1 MKKSILSF
9 VILIS
14 FSILSLSQTSVN
26 YLSIQDA
33 IAQAFEHNPQI
44 QQSMEAIEIAKSERW
59 KKLGIYT
66 PSLSYM
72 KEGIG
77 IYPNGY
83 LEKRISI
90 SQSIDFP
97 LTSIYNFNS
106 YSDEVTFWELK
117 YENDRRQLISA
128 VKSRYVDV
136 LYFERLEELRDQQ
149 LELALELNDAVIS
162 RVEAGMSS
170 ELELIKTNIK
180 LDESR
185 NDLLESEQ
193 AAHQARYSLFELIGM
208 SPDDQRYSIF
218 FSDTLNYHEIEIEQ
232 DDVLMLINNQ
242 PDVLAYESKVE
253 AADNKVA
260 AATSSYLPNID
271 FSYYWQDF
279 GKGYNFNGFEV
290 GFSVPVWFM
299 FNESRNVQ
307 IAQAEKNIASWQ
319 KQKTIL
325 KIKKDIEKTWHSFET
340 ARETITRYQNKIKR
354 QSKELLDL
362 TTEGYRMGNIDLL
375 NLLDSQKTF
384 LSSEQRYINALRN
397 YYLRLIE
404 LEVYLEQEIVF

>member
-1 MKKSILSF
+1 MKKSKLLFIIYISF
-9 VILIS
+9 SLIS
-14 FSILSLSQTSVN
+14 FSQTSVN
-26 YLSIQDA
+26 YLSMQDA
-33 IAQAFEHNPQI
+33 ITQAFEHNPKI
-44 QQSMEAIEIAKSERW
+44 KQSLEAIEIAKSERW

-77 IYPNGY
+77 DISNGY
-83 LEKRISI
+83 LEKKISI

-97 LTSIYNFNS
+97 LTSIYRFNS

-117 YENDRRQLISA
+117 YEKDRRQLISE

-149 LELALELNDAVIS
+149 LELADDLNNAVIS

-185 NDLLESEQ
+185 NDLLESVQ

-208 SPDDQRYSIF
+208 NPDDQRYSIF
-218 FSDTLNYHEIEIEQ
+218 FSDSLNYHRLEIEQ
-232 DDVLMLINNQ
+232 DDILALIDQQ
-242 PDVLAYESKVE
+242 PDVLAYEAKLD

-279 GKGYNFNGFEV
+279 GKGYNFNGFEL
-290 GFSVPVWFM
+290 GLSVPVWFL

-307 IAQAEKNIASWQ
+307 IAQSEKNIATWQ
-319 KQKTIL
+319 RQQTIL
-325 KIKKDIEKTWHSFET
+325 KIKKDIERTWHSFET
-340 ARETITRYQNKIKR
+340 ARETILRYQNNIKK

-375 NLLDSQKTF
+375 NLLDTQKTY

-404 LEVYLEQEIVF
+404 LEVYLKKEIVF